1 MGNTAERTKLLDRL
15 LSVLDKAGT
24 GGLAAVSLIPG
35 AGVYFWAS
43 SLQMPRPVAAVIGVY
58 AVAGV
63 LWLCTGLRELR
74 RQRRRHEE
82 QPDYEKWNLV
92 TTFTLADAANLWAD
106 RRPDLSFDDS
116 ANAIF
121 RMLKEQAESGG
132 LDATTLGTDFHRDS
146 LVLRGDLMR
155 LARRMKQRPKFL
167 FNKGAR

>member
-1 MGNTAERTKLLDRL
+1 MSDRL
-15 LSVLDKAGT
+15 LSMLDRAGT

-35 AGVYFWAS
+35 AGVYAWAA

-58 AVAGV
+58 AVAGA

-82 QPDYEKWNLV
+82 RPDYEKWNLV
-92 TTFTLADAANLWAD
+92 TTFTLAQAASLWVE
-106 RRPDLSFDDS
+106 RRPALNFDDS
-116 ANAIF
+116 AHAIF
-121 RMLKEQAESGG
+121 SMLMEQAKSGG
-132 LDATTLGTDFHRDS
+132 LDATLMETEFHRDS
-146 LVLRGDLMR
+146 LVLRGDLMT